1 MLLCSLQ
8 DQHSQCPAMVSF
20 TGYKQFG
27 GKKKMQETEK
37 EEDDDD
43 ETINFKKS
51 SFMFAAQLLSL
62 ILLGNSTIYKDISRL
77 L

>member
-1 MLLCSLQ
+1 
-8 DQHSQCPAMVSF
+8 
-20 TGYKQFG
+20 
-27 GKKKMQETEK
+27 MQETEK

-62 ILLGNSTIYKDISRL
+62 ILLGNSKICEELS
-77 L
+77 